1 MLYSHYRQH
10 GCYIV
15 LVTLALNMDNER
27 VRNMQNNGNGE
38 NWKEIR
44 GRVPRSSHAEW
55 GISEERDPL
64 SILRSQDKTRIE
76 ELVPIRYERMS
87 VSPFTYFRGAA
98 AVMAHDLSKTS
109 VTGIHVQ
116 ICGDAHIGNF
126 GIFGSPEGTLL
137 FDINDFDETI
147 RGPWEWDLKRL
158 AASIILGGESVGF
171 GRKECMKYA
180 FNAVQ
185 SYKETMKEATGMNTL
200 DLWYTKIKISE
211 IDIKKDK
218 IKKRVDAINAKARSR
233 TSQKAMEKFTHIIDG
248 ERKFIENP
256 PIIEH
261 VFSDE
266 ELRFVHNG
274 MKSYR
279 ETISSEKRLI
289 LNRFRVVDIVRKVV
303 GVGSVGTPCY
313 AVLLLGKDDNDP
325 LIMQVKG
332 ASKSVFEPY
341 LKTDAYVN
349 GGHRVVAGQR
359 AIQAGSD
366 IFLGWGKLNENDF
379 YVRQLW
385 NMKGSIPM
393 EEIRE
398 EGFDLYGQACGKA
411 LAYAHANT
419 GNRFAISDYLG
430 KSDTFAE
437 AVAEFA
443 GKYADQTQKDHRQLL
458 DAMENGVFE

>member
-1 MLYSHYRQH
+1 MP
-10 GCYIV
+10 
-15 LVTLALNMDNER
+15 
-27 VRNMQNNGNGE
+27 NNINGE

-44 GRVPRSSHAEW
+44 EKVPRSSHSEW
-55 GISEERDPL
+55 KITAGRDPL
-64 SILRSQDKTRIE
+64 SILRGQDKMRIE
-76 ELVPIRYERMS
+76 KLIPLRYERMA

-98 AVMAHDLSKTS
+98 AVMAHDLANTP

-116 ICGDAHIGNF
+116 ICGDAHLGNF
-126 GIFGSPEGTLL
+126 GIFGSPEGTLI
-137 FDINDFDETI
+137 FDINDFDETV

-158 AASIILGGESVGF
+158 AASIVLGGESVGF
-171 GRKECMKYA
+171 GRKECLKYA

-185 SYKETMKEATGMNTL
+185 SYKETMKETTKINTL
-200 DLWYTKIKISE
+200 DLWYKKIKIS
-211 IDIKKDK
+211 DIEVKKERM
-218 IKKRVDAINAKARSR
+218 KKRIDEINAKARSH
-233 TSQKAMEKFTHIIDG
+233 TSQKAMDKFTHMVNG

-256 PIIEH
+256 PLIEH

-266 ELRFVHNG
+266 ELKFVHNG

-279 ETISSEKRLI
+279 ETLSSEKRLI

-303 GVGSVGTPCY
+303 GVGSVGTPCF

-332 ASKSVFEPY
+332 ASKSVFEPF
-341 LKTDAYVN
+341 LKTGTYVN
-349 GGHRVVAGQR
+349 GGHRVVAGQK

-366 IFLGWGKLNENDF
+366 IFLGWGRLNNKDF

-398 EGFDLYGQACGKA
+398 DGFDLYGQACGRA

-430 KSDTFAE
+430 KSDTFAG
-437 AVAEFA
+437 AVADFA
-443 GKYADQTQKDHRQLL
+443 EKYADQTKKDHIQLQE
-458 DAMENGVFE
+458 AINNSFFEQIAQERY

>member
-1 MLYSHYRQH
+1 
-10 GCYIV
+10 
-15 LVTLALNMDNER
+15 
-27 VRNMQNNGNGE
+27 MQNNSNGE

-44 GRVPRSSHAEW
+44 SRVPRSSHAEW
-55 GISEERDPL
+55 EIPAKRDPL
-64 SILRSQDKTRIE
+64 SILREQDKTRIE
-76 ELVPIRYERMS
+76 KLVPIKYERMA
-87 VSPFTYFRGAA
+87 VSPFTYFRGSA
-98 AVMAHDLSKTS
+98 AVMANDLAETP

-171 GRKECMKYA
+171 SRKECLKYA

-185 SYKETMKEATGMNTL
+185 EYKDTMKETTGINTL
-200 DLWYTKIKISE
+200 DLWYTKIKISDIE
-211 IDIKKDK
+211 IKKERM
-218 IKKRVDAINAKARSR
+218 KKRVEALNAKARSR
-233 TSQKAMEKFTHIIDG
+233 TSQKAMEKFTHIVNG
-248 ERKFIENP
+248 ERRFIENP
-256 PIIEH
+256 PIMEH

-266 ELRFVHNG
+266 ELKFVYTG
-274 MKSYR
+274 IKSYR
-279 ETISSEKRLI
+279 ETISSEKKLI
-289 LNRFRVVDIVRKVV
+289 LNRFKVVDIVRKVV

-341 LKTDAYVN
+341 LNTDVYIN

-366 IFLGWGKLNENDF
+366 IFLGWGKHDGNDF

-398 EGFDLYGQACGKA
+398 EGLDLYGQACGRA

-430 KSDTFAE
+430 KSDTFAV
-437 AVAEFA
+437 AVTNFAE
-443 GKYADQTQKDHRQLL
+443 KYADQMKKDHQQLVKARE
-458 DAMENGVFE
+458 DGVL

>member
-1 MLYSHYRQH
+1 
-10 GCYIV
+10 
-15 LVTLALNMDNER
+15 
-27 VRNMQNNGNGE
+27 MQNNGSGE

-44 GRVPRSSHAEW
+44 EKVPRSSHSEW
-55 GISEERDPL
+55 EIAPKRDPL
-64 SILRSQDKTRIE
+64 SILRKQDKARIE
-76 ELVPIRYERMS
+76 KLIPIRYERMA

-98 AVMAHDLSKTS
+98 AVMAHDLAKTP

-126 GIFGSPEGTLL
+126 GIFGSPEGTLI

-171 GRKECMKYA
+171 GRKECLKYA

-185 SYKETMKEATGMNTL
+185 SYKNTMKETTKMNTL
-200 DLWYTKIKISE
+200 DLWYKKIRILDIE
-211 IDIKKDK
+211 IKKEK
-218 IKKRVDAINAKARSR
+218 MRKKLDEVNAKARSR
-233 TSQKAMEKFTHIIDG
+233 TSQKAMEKFTHIVNG

-256 PIIEH
+256 PLIEH

-266 ELRFVHNG
+266 DLNFVHNG

-279 ETISSEKRLI
+279 ETLSSEKRLI
-289 LNRFRVVDIVRKVV
+289 LNRFRVTDIVRKVV
-303 GVGSVGTPCY
+303 GIGSVGTPCF

-341 LKTDAYVN
+341 LKTDAYIN

-366 IFLGWGKLNENDF
+366 IFLGWGKLNDKDF

-398 EGFDLYGQACGKA
+398 EGFDLYGQACGTA

-430 KSDTFAE
+430 KSDTFAG
-437 AVAEFA
+437 AVADFA
-443 GKYADQTQKDHRQLL
+443 AKYADQTKKDHMQLQEAIDDRL
-458 DAMENGVFE
+458 FE

>member
-1 MLYSHYRQH
+1 
-10 GCYIV
+10 
-15 LVTLALNMDNER
+15 
-27 VRNMQNNGNGE
+27 MQGSSGE

-44 GRVPRSSHAEW
+44 EKVPRKSHSEWEISAE
-55 GISEERDPL
+55 RNPL
-64 SILRSQDKTRIE
+64 AILREQDKTRIKK
-76 ELVPIRYERMS
+76 LVPIRYERMA

-98 AVMAHDLSKTS
+98 AVMAYDLSSTP
-109 VTGIHVQ
+109 VTGMHVQ

-126 GIFGSPEGTLL
+126 GLFGSPEGTLL
-137 FDINDFDETI
+137 FDINDFDETTK
-147 RGPWEWDLKRL
+147 GPWEWDLKRL
-158 AASIILGGESVGF
+158 AASIVLGGESVGF
-171 GRKECMKYA
+171 GRKECLEYA

-185 SYKETMKEATGMNTL
+185 SYKDTMKETTRMNTL
-200 DLWYTKIKISE
+200 DLWYTKISISDIE
-211 IDIKKDK
+211 IKKSRMKRK
-218 IKKRVDAINAKARSR
+218 IDELNIKARSR
-233 TSQKAMEKFTHIIDG
+233 TSMKAMEKFTYIKDG
-248 ERKFIENP
+248 KRKFIEDP
-256 PIIEH
+256 PLMEH

-266 ELRFVHNG
+266 DLSFVNEG

-279 ETISSEKRLI
+279 ETLSSEKKLI
-289 LNRFRVVDIVRKVV
+289 LNRFKIVDIVRKVV
-303 GVGSVGTPCY
+303 GIGSVGTQCF

-332 ASKSVFEPY
+332 AAKSVFEPY
-341 LKTDAYVN
+341 LKKDGYVN

-366 IFLGWGKLNENDF
+366 IFLGWGTLNNQDF

-398 EGFDLYGQACGKA
+398 DGFDLYGQMCAKA

-419 GNRFAISDYLG
+419 GNRFRISDYLG

-437 AVAEFA
+437 AVADFA
-443 GKYADQTQKDHRQLL
+443 DKYANQTIKDHSELL
-458 DAMENGVFE
+458 EALNRGLLGERK

>member
-1 MLYSHYRQH
+1 
-10 GCYIV
+10 
-15 LVTLALNMDNER
+15 
-27 VRNMQNNGNGE
+27 MQNNGSGK

-44 GRVPRSSHAEW
+44 EKVPRSSHSEW
-55 GISEERDPL
+55 EIAPKRDPL
-64 SILRSQDKTRIE
+64 SILRKQDKARIE
-76 ELVPIRYERMS
+76 KLIPIRYERMA

-98 AVMAHDLSKTS
+98 AVMAHDLAKTP

-147 RGPWEWDLKRL
+147 KGPWEWDLKRL
-158 AASIILGGESVGF
+158 AASIILGGESIGI
-171 GRKECMKYA
+171 GRKECLKYA

-185 SYKETMKEATGMNTL
+185 SYKDTMKETTKMNTL
-200 DLWYTKIKISE
+200 DLWYKKIKIDD
-211 IDIKKDK
+211 IDIKKEK
-218 IKKRVDAINAKARSR
+218 MRKKLDEVNAKARSR
-233 TSQKAMEKFTHIIDG
+233 TSQKAMEKFTPIVNG

-256 PIIEH
+256 PLIEH

-266 ELRFVHNG
+266 DLNFVHNG

-279 ETISSEKRLI
+279 ETLSSEKRLI
-289 LNRFRVVDIVRKVV
+289 LNRFRVTDIVRKVV
-303 GVGSVGTPCY
+303 GIGSVGTPCF

-341 LKTDAYVN
+341 LNTDAYIN

-366 IFLGWGKLNENDF
+366 IFLGWGKLNDKDF

-398 EGFDLYGQACGKA
+398 EGFDLYGQACGTA

-419 GNRFAISDYLG
+419 GNRFAISEYLG
-430 KSDTFAE
+430 KSDTFAG
-437 AVAEFA
+437 AVADFA
-443 GKYADQTQKDHRQLL
+443 SKYADQTKKDHMQLQE
-458 DAMENGVFE
+458 AIENRLFE